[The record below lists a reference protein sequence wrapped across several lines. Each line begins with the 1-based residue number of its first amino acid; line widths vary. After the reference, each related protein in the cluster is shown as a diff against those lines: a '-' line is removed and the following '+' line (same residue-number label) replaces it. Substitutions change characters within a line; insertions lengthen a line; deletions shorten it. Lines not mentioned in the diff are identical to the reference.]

1 MEPQSQNLKTA
12 PSLTLGRFHISEDY
26 GFLLPNPLKELPD
39 HYRPWMEIAN
49 RLPHL
54 IGSHQ
59 LRAQVNEMPLL
70 NCQFLTG
77 YREQRLAHL
86 VLSFITMGY
95 VWQDGEAQ
103 PKEVLPRTL
112 ALPLVEV
119 SRNLGLPPILLHSDV
134 VLANWA
140 TRNPGRKNPGFV
152 SYFVIRDVHIYY
164 PIYGAKEGVNLNTS
178 SKITVPRSF
187 LSTHSENI
195 GADPWKSGGESL
207 RGFILVTVLVEKA
220 AVPGIKAL
228 VQAVNAVLLPSPD
241 SLLQALQQLRLS
253 IQDITRSL
261 GQMHVVFWNL
271 SLDSWT
277 STKAV
282 LSTDYVD
289 PDIFYAVIRIFFSGW
304 KDNPAMPAGLLYEG
318 VSKEPLHYSG
328 ASAAQSTVLHAFDEF
343 LGVRHSKES
352 TDFLHRMRDY
362 MPPSHRAFIEEIHS
376 APSLRDHILS
386 SGNSQLLTAY
396 NQCVEAL
403 AALRSY
409 HLAMVTKYL
418 ITAAP
423 KAKGRKTSHLPE
435 PPQALEERGTGGT
448 AVVRF
453 LKSVRDKTIEAI
465 LHQSG

>member
-1 MEPQSQNLKTA
+1 
-12 PSLTLGRFHISEDY
+12 
-26 GFLLPNPLKELPD
+26 KELPD

-103 PKEVLPRTL
+103 PKENVLIVWIYICKVLPRTL

-195 GADPWKSGGESL
+195 GAGNCKNLDPIVLFPGGESL

-261 GQMHVVFWNL
+261 GQMH
-271 SLDSWT
+271 
-277 STKAV
+277 
-282 LSTDYVD
+282 
-289 PDIFYAVIRIFFSGW
+289 
-304 KDNPAMPAGLLYEG
+304 
-318 VSKEPLHYSG
+318 
-328 ASAAQSTVLHAFDEF
+328 
-343 LGVRHSKES
+343 
-352 TDFLHRMRDY
+352 
-362 MPPSHRAFIEEIHS
+362 
-376 APSLRDHILS
+376 
-386 SGNSQLLTAY
+386 
-396 NQCVEAL
+396 
-403 AALRSY
+403 
-409 HLAMVTKYL
+409 
-418 ITAAP
+418 
-423 KAKGRKTSHLPE
+423 
-435 PPQALEERGTGGT
+435 
-448 AVVRF
+448 
-453 LKSVRDKTIEAI
+453 
-465 LHQSG
+465 